1 MGADRVLLEATLKR
15 SFYYY
20 LTTVNNFGEEQEAI
34 CKVKKKEFLERLG
47 NLEIR
52 VILVEKYPPQQWKL
66 GVFYVAK
73 DGKAIYYK
81 EKLGQ
86 QFEF

>member
-20 LTTVNNFGEEQEAI
+20 LTTVNSLGEEQESI
-34 CKVKKKEFLERLG
+34 CKVKKKEFLNRLG
-47 NLEIR
+47 DLNIH

-66 GVFYVAK
+66 GILYVAK
-73 DGKAIYYK
+73 DGKAVYYK
-81 EKLGQ
+81 EKLGL
-86 QFEF
+86 